1 MSKMIVGGI
10 DKGDLKIIY
19 HGAEPAARMTKK
31 EARARFSL
39 PQEGQIALAVGFR
52 TATKGWDILEK
63 MNVPKGWTIVVS
75 SSENHYIKYD
85 LQLRVGNKSNI
96 IILQNDFLSE
106 SDLSSL
112 FYASDATILPYKV
125 SSASGVMFD
134 GLAHGLPFVA
144 TDLEFFR
151 EFSDQG
157 LGITVRRNPS
167 AFSSGLVSLTSN
179 YACYRESVDIF
190 KKKLSW
196 KAVAI
201 QHANLY
207 KEKSGS

>member
-1 MSKMIVGGI
+1 MK
-10 DKGDLKIIY
+10 
-19 HGAEPAARMTKK
+19 
-31 EARARFSL
+31 
-39 PQEGQIALAVGFR
+39 
-52 TATKGWDILEK
+52 
-63 MNVPKGWTIVVS
+63 VPKGWTIVVS

-85 LQLRVGNKSNI
+85 LQLRIGNNSNI
-96 IILQNDFLSE
+96 IILQNNFLSE
-106 SDLSSL
+106 FDLSIL
-112 FYASDATILPYKV
+112 FYASDAIILPYKV

-151 EFSDQG
+151 EFSAQG
-157 LGITVRRNPS
+157 LGITVRRRPS
-167 AFSSGLVSLTSN
+167 AFASGLVSLSSN
-179 YACYRESVDIF
+179 YAGYRESVDIF

-196 KAVAI
+196 NAVAI

>member
-1 MSKMIVGGI
+1 
-10 DKGDLKIIY
+10 
-19 HGAEPAARMTKK
+19 
-31 EARARFSL
+31 
-39 PQEGQIALAVGFR
+39 QIALALGFR

-63 MNVPKGWTIVVS
+63 MKVPKGWTIVVS

-85 LQLRVGNKSNI
+85 LQLRIGKNNNSI
-96 IILQNDFLSE
+96 IILQNGFLSE
-106 SDLSSL
+106 FDLSIL
-112 FYASDATILPYKV
+112 FYASDAIILPYKV

-151 EFSDQG
+151 EFSAKG
-157 LGITVRRNPS
+157 LGITVRRNPD
-167 AFSSGLVSLTSN
+167 AFSKGLVGLSSN
-179 YACYRESVDIF
+179 YAGYRESVGIF

-196 KAVAI
+196 NAVAI

-207 KEKSGS
+207 KKRMGS